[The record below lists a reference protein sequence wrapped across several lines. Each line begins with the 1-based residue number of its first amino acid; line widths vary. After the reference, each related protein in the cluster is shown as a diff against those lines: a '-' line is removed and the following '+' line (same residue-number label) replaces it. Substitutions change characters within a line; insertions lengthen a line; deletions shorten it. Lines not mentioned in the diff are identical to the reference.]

1 MASESS
7 HYQVLVAIYAP
18 IYMSL
23 IDVLLQKSQYP
34 PDDGYDSWGEG
45 WFVLIY
51 YLDIVCLLLYPPVT
65 ARFLLMKLHQLAATL
80 KTRYHSSRVRTV
92 QLPTICVL
100 VATTRIPRDS
110 HPKRSQDAPPT
121 LEVSPRPL
129 PPLRPCP
136 RLLKHLDGVYIT
148 T

>member
-45 WFVLIY
+45 WFIVMY
-51 YLDIVCLLLYPPVT
+51 YLDVVCLMLVPFAA
-65 ARFLLMKLHQLAATL
+65 ARFLL
-80 KTRYHSSRVRTV
+80 
-92 QLPTICVL
+92 IN
-100 VATTRIPRDS
+100 
-110 HPKRSQDAPPT
+110 
-121 LEVSPRPL
+121 
-129 PPLRPCP
+129 
-136 RLLKHLDGVYIT
+136 
-148 T
+148 

>member
-45 WFVLIY
+45 WFILLH
-51 YLDIVCLLLYPPVT
+51 YLDLRLVPLMT
-65 ARFLLMKLHQLAATL
+65 ARFLLVKLNQLAITL
-80 KTRYHSSRVRTV
+80 KTRQHSSRMRTV
-92 QLPTICVL
+92 RLPTIRVL
-100 VATTRIPRDS
+100 VAATRWRYWLQE
-110 HPKRSQDAPPT
+110 K
-121 LEVSPRPL
+121 V
-129 PPLRPCP
+129 
-136 RLLKHLDGVYIT
+136 LK
-148 T
+148 